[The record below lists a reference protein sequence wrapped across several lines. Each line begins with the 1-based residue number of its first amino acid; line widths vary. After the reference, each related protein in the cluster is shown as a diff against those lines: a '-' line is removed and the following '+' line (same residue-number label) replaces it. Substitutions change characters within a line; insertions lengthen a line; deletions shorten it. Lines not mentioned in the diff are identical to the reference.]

1 MKSLTVWHGHST
13 RPSLLAGTVRKA
25 SGHLSGRG
33 PSILLTQD
41 RSVAQKPHWG
51 FCCCANASLPWQAEQ
66 AHHAN
71 NEKQEVPSGGE
82 LPAIHIAIVCG
93 FNRKFYKQCN
103 SQQLVCD
110 MQFTVVANESNRELR
125 WQGASGCWVFVKQF
139 SRNDTATACQD
150 WLRVPG

>member
-1 MKSLTVWHGHST
+1 MKSSTVWHGHST
-13 RPSLLAGTVRKA
+13 RPSLPAGTVRKA

-82 LPAIHIAIVCG
+82 LPAVHIAIVCG

-125 WQGASGCWVFVKQF
+125 WQGASAGAHPVFVLYLIF
-139 SRNDTATACQD
+139 
-150 WLRVPG
+150 

>member
-1 MKSLTVWHGHST
+1 MKPSNVWHGHST
-13 RPSLLAGTVRKA
+13 RPSLPAGTVRKA

-82 LPAIHIAIVCG
+82 LPAVHIAIVCG

-125 WQGASGCWVFVKQF
+125 WQGASYSGTHPVFVLYLIF
-139 SRNDTATACQD
+139 
-150 WLRVPG
+150 